1 MGRDSAEPTLL
12 VFGIL
17 CAVGGLF
24 LFTINVWAALGCI
37 AFGIAL
43 LSPMIFR
50 SKKINANN
58 QAKDARYSESMSR
71 YQAEVARIERDNADR
86 QNKYNYE
93 IAAWRRN
100 YDKVRS
106 LEVDI
111 QSMDA
116 EHNAAIYRAT
126 QESECKAEA
135 AQKEAKLWKNRFAEI
150 WPTAIKAIA
159 AIVEKVNNT
168 WQNLFTDK
176 QVKDIDAAMHNARNQ
191 EERIIYAK
199 DLMNLARPEFM
210 RDEGDTAKQVED
222 IARNGL
228 NVQKIN
234 TGVSY

>member
-100 YDKVRS
+100 YDQNMSALRQP
-106 LEVDI
+106 LTE
-111 QSMDA
+111 
-116 EHNAAIYRAT
+116 T
-126 QESECKAEA
+126 
-135 AQKEAKLWKNRFAEI
+135 
-150 WPTAIKAIA
+150 
-159 AIVEKVNNT
+159 EKV
-168 WQNLFTDK
+168 
-176 QVKDIDAAMHNARNQ
+176 
-191 EERIIYAK
+191 
-199 DLMNLARPEFM
+199 LANYYSSN
-210 RDEGDTAKQVED
+210 V
-222 IARNGL
+222 IADSRL
-228 NVQKIN
+228 RRSSK
-234 TGVSY
+234 T